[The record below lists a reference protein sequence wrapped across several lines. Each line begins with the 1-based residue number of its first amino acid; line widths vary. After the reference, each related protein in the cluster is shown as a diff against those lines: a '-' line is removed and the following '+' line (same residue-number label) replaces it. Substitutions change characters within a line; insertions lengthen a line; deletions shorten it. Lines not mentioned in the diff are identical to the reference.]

1 MSLDDEKR
9 RAKLWYATTQ
19 IDEYFRL
26 LGGSG
31 CYSGYC
37 DWHVPALLT
46 LALDH
51 DINDQ
56 SLTDS
61 YHFEHSIKKLIS
73 HLMWEQTDGLPK
85 RAVDLVNKIK
95 PVPDDVDWFTARVTD
110 RYPMAYSSHE
120 KEGWADFLDQRQRR
134 NQEQS

>member
-1 MSLDDEKR
+1 VSLDDEKR

-61 YHFEHSIKKLIS
+61 YLFEQSIKKLIS
-73 HLMWEQTDGLPK
+73 HLMWEQTDGLPQ
-85 RAVDLVNKIK
+85 RAVELINKIK

-120 KEGWADFLDQRQRR
+120 KEGWADFLDRRQRR

>member
-61 YHFEHSIKKLIS
+61 YLFEQSIKKLIS
-73 HLMWEQTDGLPK
+73 HLMWEQTDGLPQ
-85 RAVDLVNKIK
+85 RAVELINKIK

>member
-1 MSLDDEKR
+1 MQSFEEKR
-9 RAKLWYATTQ
+9 HVSLWYATTQ

-51 DINDQ
+51 HINDQ
-56 SLTDS
+56 SLTDQH
-61 YHFEHSIKKLIS
+61 HFEQSIKNLLAI
-73 HLMWEQTDGLPK
+73 
-85 RAVDLVNKIK
+85 
-95 PVPDDVDWFTARVTD
+95 
-110 RYPMAYSSHE
+110 
-120 KEGWADFLDQRQRR
+120 
-134 NQEQS
+134 

>member
-61 YHFEHSIKKLIS
+61 YHFEQSIKKLIS
-73 HLMWEQTDGLPK
+73 HLMWEQTDGLPQ
-85 RAVDLVNKIK
+85 RAVELVNKIK

>member
-1 MSLDDEKR
+1 MSVDDEKR

-61 YHFEHSIKKLIS
+61 YLFEQSIKKLIS
-73 HLMWEQTDGLPK
+73 HLMWEQTDGLPQ
-85 RAVDLVNKIK
+85 RAVELVNKIK

>member
-1 MSLDDEKR
+1 MSVDDEKR

-61 YHFEHSIKKLIS
+61 YHFEQSIKKLIS
-73 HLMWEQTDGLPK
+73 HLMWEQTDGLPQ
-85 RAVDLVNKIK
+85 RAVELVNKIK

>member
-1 MSLDDEKR
+1 MDSADEKR

-31 CYSGYC
+31 CYPGYC

-61 YHFEHSIKKLIS
+61 YHFEQSIKKLIS
-73 HLMWEQTDGLPK
+73 HLMWEQTDGLPQ
-85 RAVDLVNKIK
+85 RAVELVNKIK

>member
-31 CYSGYC
+31 CYPGYC

-61 YHFEHSIKKLIS
+61 YHFEQSIKKLIS
-73 HLMWEQTDGLPK
+73 HLMWEQTDGLPQ
-85 RAVDLVNKIK
+85 RAVELINKIK

>member
-61 YHFEHSIKKLIS
+61 YLFEQSIKKLIS
-73 HLMWEQTDGLPK
+73 HLMWEQTDGLPQ
-85 RAVDLVNKIK
+85 RAVELINKIK

-120 KEGWADFLDQRQRR
+120 KEGWADFLDRRQRR

>member
-1 MSLDDEKR
+1 MDSANEKR

-19 IDEYFRL
+19 LDEYFRL

-31 CYSGYC
+31 CYLGYC

-61 YHFEHSIKKLIS
+61 YHFEQSIKKLIS
-73 HLMWEQTDGLPK
+73 HLMWEQTDGLPQ
-85 RAVDLVNKIK
+85 RAIELVNKIK

-120 KEGWADFLDQRQRR
+120 KEGWADFLDQRQWR
-134 NQEQS
+134 NLEPS

>member
-61 YHFEHSIKKLIS
+61 YHFEQSIKKLIS
-73 HLMWEQTDGLPK
+73 HLMWEQTDGLPQ
-85 RAVDLVNKIK
+85 RAVELINKIK

>member
-61 YHFEHSIKKLIS
+61 YLFEQSIKKLIS
-73 HLMWEQTDGLPK
+73 HLMWEQTDGLPQ
-85 RAVDLVNKIK
+85 RAVELVNKIK

>member
-61 YHFEHSIKKLIS
+61 YLFEQSIKKLIS
-73 HLMWEQTDGLPK
+73 HLMWEQTDGLPQ
-85 RAVDLVNKIK
+85 RAVELVNKIK

-120 KEGWADFLDQRQRR
+120 KEGWADFLDRRQRR

>member
-1 MSLDDEKR
+1 MDSANEKR
-9 RAKLWYATTQ
+9 SAKLWYATTQ

-61 YHFEHSIKKLIS
+61 YHFEQSIKKLIS
-73 HLMWEQTDGLPK
+73 HLMWEQTDGLPQ
-85 RAVDLVNKIK
+85 RAVELINKIK

>member
-1 MSLDDEKR
+1 MSVDDEKR

-61 YHFEHSIKKLIS
+61 YLFEQSIKKLIS
-73 HLMWEQTDGLPK
+73 HLMWEQTDGLPQ
-85 RAVDLVNKIK
+85 RAVELVNKIK

-120 KEGWADFLDQRQRR
+120 KEGWADFLDRRQRR

>member
-1 MSLDDEKR
+1 VDSADEKR
-9 RAKLWYATTQ
+9 RAKLWHATTQ

-31 CYSGYC
+31 CYPGYY

-56 SLTDS
+56 SLTDQH
-61 YHFEHSIKKLIS
+61 HFEQSIKKLIS
-73 HLMWEQTDGLPK
+73 HLMWEQTDGLPQ
-85 RAVDLVNKIK
+85 RAVEIVKKIK
-95 PVPDDVDWFTARVTD
+95 PLPDDVDWFTARVTD
-110 RYPMAYSSHE
+110 RYPMTHSSHE
-120 KEGWADFLDQRQRR
+120 KEGWADFLEQRQRR